1 MTEMMRVMDA
11 GGQAIK
17 LSTAPK
23 PRPGPNEVLVRVV
36 ASAVNPAEEK
46 VFRGDFAVEVPI
58 DSRYTVAD
66 LHGAFHRQTDRG
78 RVGRVVV
85 DVAGGWPA

>member
-23 PRPGPNEVLVRVV
+23 PRPGPNEVLVRVA

-46 VFRGDFAVEVPI
+46 VFRGDFAG
-58 DSRYTVAD
+58 RF
-66 LHGAFHRQTDRG
+66 LHARTSPLVRGAN
-78 RVGRVVV
+78 
-85 DVAGGWPA
+85 